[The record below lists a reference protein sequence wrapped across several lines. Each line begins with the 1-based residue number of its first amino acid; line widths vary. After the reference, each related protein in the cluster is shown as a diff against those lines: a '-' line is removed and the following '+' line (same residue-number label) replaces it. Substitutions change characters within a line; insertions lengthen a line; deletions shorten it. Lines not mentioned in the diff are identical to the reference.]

1 MLDTNTMR
9 AIGKPLQTYK
19 EVKYLDIL
27 DFNYKVYI
35 KIDDYNNI
43 IAINSSAFISDPSE
57 WIQIDEGVGDK
68 YHHAQGNY
76 FEKSIMND
84 KGIYRYKYV
93 ENKVIEKTDEE
104 MEEKYIPPKPIKT
117 DSERITAIEQQLVA
131 YENAYRDGVQS
142 I

>member
-1 MLDTNTMR
+1 M
-9 AIGKPLQTYK
+9 G
-19 EVKYLDIL
+19 IL

-43 IAINSSAFISDPSE
+43 IAINSSAFISDPSK
-57 WIQIDEGVGDK
+57 WIQIDAGVGDK

-93 ENKVIEKTDEE
+93 ENEVIEKTDEE
-104 MEEKYIPPKPIKT
+104 MEEEYIPPEPIKT

-131 YENAYRDGVQS
+131 YENAYRDGV
-142 I
+142 